1 MEASAIEGRSR
12 RGLRRAPAL
21 AMTTTLGAL
30 CLCLLSADAARA
42 EQCVAGQPAIWS
54 LSGPGAPPTICLVTD
69 TSQPLVTP
77 ATVQF
82 RAPSEVSA
90 REATLVEAG
99 PPGGTSL
106 WSKSLYTASEDGVRH
121 VEVVVDLPSTL
132 PCDPATG
139 SGCTQYSY
147 QATFAIPVFSPSG
160 ANRMTFSATKQRV
173 TVTYR
178 FEARKPLLAVAQLYL
193 NAFPKGRTVIVT
205 LRSKKKLISDLGSN
219 TISVLLPRRIIERK
233 CQPYGG
239 CFVLGSGRSWLSE
252 PGLPER
258 AEDAD
263 KGTYSPRKR
272 VYRAAGDSAKVR

>member
-1 MEASAIEGRSR
+1 MV
-12 RGLRRAPAL
+12 
-21 AMTTTLGAL
+21 MLGAA
-30 CLCLLSADAARA
+30 CLCLVSAEAARA
-42 EQCVAGQPAIWS
+42 EQCVATQPAVWS
-54 LSGPGAPPTICLVTD
+54 LSGSDPPPTICLVTD

-82 RAPSEVSA
+82 KVPSEAAA

-106 WSKSLYTASEDGVRH
+106 WSKSLYTASEDGLRQVDM
-121 VEVVVDLPSTL
+121 VVDVPSTW
-132 PCDPATG
+132 PCDPITG
-139 SGCTQYSY
+139 ANCTPFSYSY
-147 QATFAIPVFSPSG
+147 IATFAIPVFSPSG
-160 ANRMTFSATKQRV
+160 AKRMTFSATKQRV

-205 LRSKKKLISDLGSN
+205 LRSKKELISDLGPRA
-219 TISVLLPRRIIERK
+219 ISVSLPRRVISRK

-239 CFVLGSGRSWLSE
+239 CFVLGWGRSWLSE

-263 KGTYSPRKR
+263 KGTESPRKR
-272 VYRAAGDSAKVR
+272 VYSKPQRNP